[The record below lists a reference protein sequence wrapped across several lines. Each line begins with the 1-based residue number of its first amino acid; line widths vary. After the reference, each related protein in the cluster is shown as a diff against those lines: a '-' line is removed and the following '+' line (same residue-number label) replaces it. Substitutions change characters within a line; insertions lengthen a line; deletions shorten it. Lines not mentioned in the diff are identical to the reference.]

1 MYQKLW
7 LQKQINIYYMQ
18 HFTKT
23 KSMLIVS
30 KKIFA
35 KEPAIKQIAT
45 LESVVLE
52 PFKSTLFDSPIVN
65 LIHEA
70 VAWVPTTQW
79 AGMSNDSCIRDATE
93 KCIGLDII

>member
-1 MYQKLW
+1 
-7 LQKQINIYYMQ
+7 MQ

-23 KSMLIVS
+23 KSMPIVS

-45 LESVVLE
+45 LESVVPGYLKA
-52 PFKSTLFDSPIVN
+52 PCLDSPIVN

-70 VAWVPTTQW
+70 VAWVPTTQ
-79 AGMSNDSCIRDATE
+79 
-93 KCIGLDII
+93 